1 MLISKPGAASMMMR
15 MRAQVSLVPP
25 HTSHASNLERN
36 HAMPDVDKQAKKR
49 ENSHSI
55 ASWNPVATCTSR
67 GVAAAHTTIV
77 YDRFAIGNA

>member
-1 MLISKPGAASMMMR
+1 
-15 MRAQVSLVPP
+15 
-25 HTSHASNLERN
+25 
-36 HAMPDVDKQAKKR
+36 MPDVDKQAKKR